1 MTPREKIVLIELA
14 MERMRW
20 QPEPPA
26 GPLIMVNIPAFQ
38 LWAFNSPDDA
48 NVLSMKVVVGKAPEN
63 QTPILVDR
71 MQYLE
76 FMPYWNIPKSILD
89 KEILPK
95 IQAGKNSLSSQEIE
109 LVQRFADETG
119 DEADNILDDL
129 KNGRVR
135 ARQLPGKNNPLG
147 KVKFIFPNK
156 DDVYM
161 HDTPFR
167 SGFLRDKRDLSHGC
181 VRVADAGKLAEFVLG
196 DQQLGWDKKAIEEAM
211 SAPKTQRVSLKK
223 TIPVLFFYSTAYAGQ
238 DSKLRFYPDI
248 YGYDAILQ
256 GALKKAPIKPPL
268 LTKTVAVNG

>member
-1 MTPREKIVLIELA
+1 
-14 MERMRW
+14 
-20 QPEPPA
+20 
-26 GPLIMVNIPAFQ
+26 
-38 LWAFNSPDDA
+38 
-48 NVLSMKVVVGKAPEN
+48 MKVVVGKAPEN
-63 QTPILVDR
+63 QTPILVNR

-95 IQAGKNSLSSQEIE
+95 IQAGQSSLSGQEIE

-129 KNGRVR
+129 RHGRVR
-135 ARQLPGKNNPLG
+135 ARQLPGKKNPLG
-147 KVKFIFPNK
+147 KVKFVFPNK

-167 SGFLRDKRDLSHGC
+167 SGFTRDRRDLSHGC
-181 VRVADAGKLAEFVLG
+181 VRVADAGRLAEFVLG
-196 DQQLGWDKKAIEEAM
+196 DQLGWDKKSIEEAM

-223 TIPVLFFYSTAYAGQ
+223 TIPVLFFYSTAYADQ

-248 YGYDAILQ
+248 YGYDTVLQ
-256 GALKKAPIKPPL
+256 EALKKTPAKQAIGKSGI
-268 LTKTVAVNG
+268 VNG